1 VRTEDLEG
9 IVMICVH
16 HTVHFVDGGCCIH
29 SCFAILKLIWTIVTL
44 SQSIPAQLLKKFQAT
59 ANTRVSPVYGGSE
72 KHRKFLARNLYL
84 LLTEGVSPLMKILL
98 VDNDPAYANLLAE
111 VLTLYSHNVVKA
123 NDGEAALGFL
133 KKEQVDLVISDAL
146 MPKMS
151 GLELHSSIRTD
162 VRLKNTPFALNSA
175 HKQLLDILKV
185 SNPDVDFKFDKTMAL
200 PSLLYFISHMD
211 AAQRIRKSSTP
222 SEAVPG
228 KPDKRQK

>member
-1 VRTEDLEG
+1 ME
-9 IVMICVH
+9 I
-16 HTVHFVDGGCCIH
+16 
-29 SCFAILKLIWTIVTL
+29 
-44 SQSIPAQLLKKFQAT
+44 
-59 ANTRVSPVYGGSE
+59 
-72 KHRKFLARNLYL
+72 LARNLYL
-84 LLTEGVSPLMKILL
+84 LLPEGVSPLMKILL

-162 VRLKNTPFALNSA
+162 ARLKNTPFALNSA

-211 AAQRIRKSSTP
+211 ATQRIRKSNP
-222 SEAVPG
+222 SPEAGQG
-228 KPDKRQK
+228 KPEKRQK